1 MTTALKAAFWE
12 LLIGAGILLV
22 GAAVMLGWWLH
33 RPALVLLIPDAVA
46 MVFNTA
52 LCFALAGLALL
63 LPHSRPSL
71 RRHAQ
76 TVLGVI
82 IILFAGLVLIENL
95 RGTDLAINR
104 LFVTPWL
111 ADANPHPGSMAPNTV
126 AAFILSG
133 LVLILSHRVHARWAG
148 MVVQLLTFGV
158 IILGVAGVAGYALQ
172 LDLLYG
178 WYHYT
183 RMALLTAACFVA
195 LGTGLW
201 AGWRSAPW
209 AVTLYEGK
217 EERRISVIGGAVLV
231 AIALAAGLSGFAG
244 MQKQAEFILDRSLH
258 LSLHNRV
265 RLFENT
271 IDQSVLK
278 TVTIATRPFLIDE
291 IERFEAGQNAQNALT
306 ALQRGVRSFRK
317 TGFSAVALYGEDGK
331 EIARAGRFV
340 QRPALSVRLA
350 LPHRAMLLWHG
361 GLVLRTTVRMT
372 DHGRRVGTV
381 ATEAP
386 LPLLTRMLTQ
396 DQILGKSS
404 VLGLCAP
411 SGTAMQCFPTR
422 WHPAVLKRATRRIDN
437 KPLPIDYALA
447 GRSGVMFTRDIHH
460 RQVIAA
466 YGPVGTL
473 GLGMVQK
480 IDAAEL
486 YRPVLRQLQRTLPW
500 LLVMVT
506 AGIALLRWQAMPLVR
521 KLVHSEQRALD
532 INARLL
538 GSEARTRAIVDS
550 VDDGIVTI
558 DEAGIVESFNPA
570 AERIF
575 GYRSDEVIGRN
586 VKMLMPE
593 PYRGEHDRYIG
604 NYLRT
609 GAVRIIGVG
618 REVTG
623 LRKHGRTFPLD
634 IKANEMRAGGRRW
647 FIGTL
652 RDVSELKAAQER
664 ILHMATHDTLTGL
677 PNRNLLQDRVRQA
690 MARAQRNHTRVA
702 VMFIDLDQ
710 FKIINDSLGHQVGD
724 RLLQAV
730 AARLSGCLRREDT
743 VARQGGDE
751 FIIVLPEIKNA
762 QDAAVVAQKVLR
774 SLAEPYTIGVHEF
787 STTASIGIGIYPS
800 DGEDPEVLLK
810 NSDVAM
816 YHAKETGRG
825 NYQFFNAQ
833 MNRIATDRLSLG
845 NSLRNALERRELS
858 LHYQPLVGLR
868 SGEPIGMEAL
878 LRWRHPDLGLV
889 PPARFIPIA
898 EDAGLIGTIGEW
910 VLNEACRQYQRWRR
924 EGYALPRMLVN
935 LSARQFKHKDLAR
948 TVSQALAAAG
958 MDPHAL
964 GLEITESAVM
974 ENADQAVHTLNA
986 LSAMGIELSIDDF
999 GTGHSSLS
1007 YLKRFPIDWL
1017 KIDQSFVRD
1026 ITTDADDAAIVT
1038 VIIAMAHG
1046 LHVRVVAEGVETA
1059 QQLDFLKQHGCE
1071 AYQGYYFSG
1080 PLQADEAA
1088 GKLLRRL

>member
-1 MTTALKAAFWE
+1 MKTSFWE
-12 LLIGAGILLV
+12 ILIGAGVLLI

-33 RPALVLLIPDAVA
+33 LPALVLLVHDTTA

-63 LPHSRPSL
+63 LPRSRPRL
-71 RRHAQ
+71 HRYGQ
-76 TVLGVI
+76 TLLGVVI
-82 IILFAGLVLIENL
+82 VLFAGLVLIENL

-111 ADANPHPGSMAPNTV
+111 VDANPHPGGMAPNTA
-126 AAFILSG
+126 AAFMLSG
-133 LVLILSHRVHARWAG
+133 LVLILSHRVRAG
-148 MVVQLLTFGV
+148 WSGIAVQLLTFGV
-158 IILGVAGVAGYALQ
+158 IILGLAGLAGYALQ
-172 LDLLYG
+172 FELLYG

-183 RMALLTAACFVA
+183 RMALLAAACFIA
-195 LGTGLW
+195 LGIGLW
-201 AGWRSAPW
+201 TGWRSTPW
-209 AVTLYEGK
+209 AATLYEGK

-231 AIALAAGLSGFAG
+231 AIALASGLSGLAG
-244 MQKQAEFILDRSLH
+244 MQKQAEFILDKSLESSLH
-258 LSLHNRV
+258 SQV
-265 RLFENT
+265 RLFENA

-278 TVTIATRPFLIDE
+278 TVTIATRPFLVDE
-291 IERFEAGQNAQNALT
+291 IKSAGAGRNAPK
-306 ALQRGVRSFRK
+306 ALQALDRGARSFLK
-317 TGFSAVALYGEDGK
+317 TGFSAIALYGADGR
-331 EIARAGRFV
+331 EVAVAGRFV

-350 LPHRAMLLWHG
+350 VPHRVTLLWRD
-361 GLVLRTTVRMT
+361 GLVLRTTVRMA

-381 ATEAP
+381 VTEAP
-386 LPLLTRMLTQ
+386 LPLLTHMILRNAG
-396 DQILGKSS
+396 LGKSG
-404 VLGLCAP
+404 VLGVCAP
-411 SGTAMQCFPTR
+411 LGAGMQCFPTR
-422 WHPAVLKRATRRIDN
+422 LHPAVLKRAARRIGN
-437 KPLPIDYALA
+437 RPLPIAYALA
-447 GRSGVMFTRDIHH
+447 GRSGVVYTRDVRH

-466 YGPVGTL
+466 YAPVGTL

-486 YRPVLRQLQRTLPW
+486 YQPVRQQLQRVLP
-500 LLVMVT
+500 LLLALVFMGVV
-506 AGIALLRWQAMPLVR
+506 LLRWQAIPLVQQLKR
-521 KLVHSEQRALD
+521 SEQKALD
-532 INARLL
+532 INAQLL

-575 GYRSDEVIGRN
+575 GYRSDEVVGRN

-609 GAVRIIGVG
+609 GEARIIGIG

-623 LRKHGRTFPLD
+623 LRRGGRVFPLD
-634 IKANEMRAGGRRW
+634 IKVNEMRADGRRW

-652 RDVSELKAAQER
+652 RDVSEIKAAQER

-677 PNRNLLQDRVRQA
+677 PNRNLLQDRIQQA
-690 MARAQRNHTRVA
+690 MARTQRNGTRVA

-724 RLLQAV
+724 RLLQTV
-730 AARLSGCLRREDT
+730 AARLSSCLRREDT

-751 FIIVLPEIKNA
+751 FIIVLPELKNA
-762 QDAAVVAQKVLR
+762 QDAAVVAQKVLH
-774 SLAEPYTIGVHEF
+774 SLAEPYTIGGRELH
-787 STTASIGIGIYPS
+787 TTASIGIGIYPG
-800 DGEDPEVLLK
+800 DGEDPEILMK

-816 YHAKETGRG
+816 YHAKETGRN

-833 MNRIATDRLSLG
+833 MNRVATDRLSLG
-845 NSLRNALERRELS
+845 NSLRSALERGELS
-858 LHYQPLVGLR
+858 LHYQPLVSLR
-868 SGEPIGMEAL
+868 DGELIGMEAL

-889 PPARFIPIA
+889 PPAKFIPIA
-898 EDAGLIGTIGEW
+898 EDTGLIVTIGEW

-935 LSARQFKHKDLAR
+935 LSARQFKQKDLAR
-948 TVSQALAAAG
+948 TMSQALATAG
-958 MDPHAL
+958 MDPRAL

-974 ENADQAVHTLNA
+974 ENADQAVHTLTA
-986 LSAMGIELSIDDF
+986 LSAMGVELSIDDF
-999 GTGHSSLS
+999 GTGYSSLS

-1026 ITTDADDAAIVT
+1026 ITADTDDAAIVT
-1038 VIIAMAHG
+1038 AIIAMAKG
-1046 LHVRVVAEGVETA
+1046 LDVRVVAEGVETA
-1059 QQLDFLKQHGCE
+1059 QQFDFLKRHGCE

-1088 GKLLRRL
+1088 GKLPRRS

>member
-1 MTTALKAAFWE
+1 MKTSFWE
-12 LLIGAGILLV
+12 ILIGTGVLLIGV
-22 GAAVMLGWWLH
+22 AVMLGWWL
-33 RPALVLLIPDAVA
+33 RLPALVLLVPDTVA

-52 LCFALAGLALL
+52 LCFALGGLALL
-63 LPHSRPSL
+63 LPRSRPAL
-71 RRHAQ
+71 HRYGQ
-76 TVLGVI
+76 TFIGVVI
-82 IILFAGLVLIENL
+82 VLFAALVLIENL

-111 ADANPHPGSMAPNTV
+111 EDANPNPGSMAPNTA

-133 LVLILSHRVHARWAG
+133 LVLILSHRGHTRWIG
-148 MVVQLLTFGV
+148 MIVQLLTFGV
-158 IILGVAGVAGYALQ
+158 IILGLAGVAGYALQ
-172 LDLLYG
+172 LELLYG

-183 RMALLTAACFVA
+183 RMALLTAACFIA
-195 LGTGLW
+195 LGIGLW

-209 AVTLYEGK
+209 AATLYEGK

-231 AIALAAGLSGFAG
+231 AIALAAGLSGLSG
-244 MQKQAEFILDRSLH
+244 MQKQAEFILDKSLES
-258 LSLHNRV
+258 SLHNQV

-271 IDQSVLK
+271 INQSVLK
-278 TVTIATRPFLIDE
+278 TVTVATRPFLIDE
-291 IERFEAGQNAQNALT
+291 IKSAGSGRNAPK
-306 ALQRGVRSFRK
+306 ALQALERGARSFLE
-317 TGFSAVALYGEDGK
+317 TGFSAVALYGAAGRQVA
-331 EIARAGRFV
+331 IAGRFV
-340 QRPALSVRLA
+340 QQPALSVRLT
-350 LPHRAMLLWHG
+350 LPHHVMLLWHN
-361 GLVLRTTVRMT
+361 GLVLRMMVHMA

-381 ATEAP
+381 VTEAP
-386 LPLLTRMLTQ
+386 LPLLTRMILHNAG
-396 DQILGKSS
+396 LGKSG
-404 VLGLCAP
+404 VLGVCAP
-411 SGTAMQCFPTR
+411 LGAGLQCFPTR
-422 WHPAVLKRATRRIDN
+422 VHPVVLTRATRSIGN
-437 KPLPIDYALA
+437 QPLPIDYALA
-447 GRSGVMFTRDIHH
+447 GRSGVVFTRDVRNH
-460 RQVIAA
+460 QVIAA
-466 YGPVGTL
+466 YAPVSTL

-480 IDAAEL
+480 IDADEL
-486 YRPVLRQLQRTLPW
+486 YQPVRRQLQKVLPW
-500 LLVMVT
+500 LLALVFMGVV
-506 AGIALLRWQAMPLVR
+506 LLRWQAIPLVQQLKR
-521 KLVHSEQRALD
+521 SEQKALD

-538 GSEARTRAIVDS
+538 SSEARTRAIVDS

-558 DEAGIVESFNPA
+558 DQAGIIESFNPA

-575 GYRSDEVIGRN
+575 GYRSDEVIGHN

-609 GAVRIIGVG
+609 GEARIIGVG

-623 LRKHGRTFPLD
+623 LRKGGRVFPLD
-634 IKANEMRAGGRRW
+634 IKVNEMRADGRRW

-677 PNRNLLQDRVRQA
+677 PNRNLLQDRIRQA
-690 MARAQRNHTRVA
+690 MARAQRNRTRVA

-751 FIIVLPEIKNA
+751 FIIVLPELKGA

-774 SLAEPYTIGVHEF
+774 SLAEPYTLGAQELH
-787 STTASIGIGIYPS
+787 TTVSIGIGIYPG
-800 DGEDPEVLLK
+800 DGEDPEVLMK

-816 YHAKETGRG
+816 YHAKETGRN

-833 MNRIATDRLSLG
+833 MNRVATDRLFLG
-845 NSLRNALERRELS
+845 NSLRSALERGELS
-858 LHYQPLVGLR
+858 LRYQPLVDLR
-868 SGEPIGMEAL
+868 SGELIGMEAL
-878 LRWRHPDLGLV
+878 LRWRHPDLGQV
-889 PPARFIPIA
+889 PPAKFIPIA
-898 EDAGLIGTIGEW
+898 EDAGLIVVIGEW

-924 EGYALPRMLVN
+924 EGYTLPRVLVN
-935 LSARQFKHKDLAR
+935 ISARQFKQKDLVRA
-948 TVSQALAAAG
+948 VSQALAAAG

-964 GLEITESAVM
+964 GLEITESTVM
-974 ENADQAVHTLNA
+974 ENADQAIHTLTA
-986 LSAMGIELSIDDF
+986 LSAMGVELSIDDF
-999 GTGHSSLS
+999 GTGYSSLS

-1026 ITTDADDAAIVT
+1026 ISADADDEAIVT
-1038 VIIAMAHG
+1038 AIIAMAHG

-1059 QQLDFLKQHGCE
+1059 EQLEFLRQHGCE

-1088 GKLLRRL
+1088 GKLPRRI